1 MTKKLLGKEVNEAVL
16 PRLADRAAALT
27 AGGVTPT
34 LAIYRIGEKP
44 DDLAYERGAMK
55 RAEKVGVAV
64 KQVVLPEDVS
74 REEALAA
81 MEALNADSAVHGIL
95 LLRPVPKHL
104 DEEALCNA
112 MDPAKDVD
120 GITESSQARIYAG
133 RSDGFAPCTAEA
145 CMKILE
151 HYGIDPAGKEVA
163 VIGRSQIIG
172 RPVAML
178 LIRANATVTVCHT
191 KTRDL
196 AKICRD
202 KDILIA
208 AAGHAGTVTADCLG
222 EGQIVLDVAI
232 NFDDEGNL
240 CGDVAAGAAEGVAE
254 AITPVPGG
262 VGAVTTTVLMEH
274 VIRAAETC
282 KG

>member
-1 MTKKLLGKEVNEAVL
+1 MTKKLLGKEVNEAAI
-16 PRLADRAAALT
+16 ADLSGRAAKLAE
-27 AGGVTPT
+27 AGIAPT

-74 REEALAA
+74 QEEAMAA
-81 MEALNADSAVHGIL
+81 MAALNEDPQVHGIL
-95 LLRPVPKHL
+95 LFRPLPKHL

-112 MDPAKDVD
+112 MAPDKDVD
-120 GITESSQARIYAG
+120 GITEISQARIYAG

-145 CMKILE
+145 CMKILQ
-151 HYGIDPAGKEVA
+151 HYGIDPSGKEVA
-163 VIGRSQIIG
+163 VIGRSQVIG
-172 RPVAML
+172 KPVAML
-178 LIRANATVTVCHT
+178 LIKANATVTVCHT
-191 KTRDL
+191 RTRDL
-196 AKICRD
+196 AKVCKD

-208 AAGHAGTVTADCLG
+208 AAGHPGTVTADCLAP
-222 EGQIVLDVAI
+222 GQTVIDVAI
-232 NFDDEGNL
+232 NFDENGNM
-240 CGDVAAGAAEGVAE
+240 CGDVAAGAAEDVVD

-274 VIRAAETC
+274 VIRAAENR
-282 KG
+282 